1 MNAIEVNGL
10 CKKYMVKKDIEGF
23 ELKDVSFSL
32 PTGCIMGLIGENG
45 AGKSTTIK
53 LILDVL
59 ESDSGTVSLLGKNT
73 AEERIIAK
81 DDIGVVIETPAFSDA
96 MTPMQVNSVM
106 KHIYSRW
113 NEEKFFSLLSRFG
126 VDKKKA
132 FKKLS
137 TGMKMK
143 LSVAIALSHEAK
155 LLILDEPTSGL
166 DPVIRKEI
174 VEMFNE
180 FTRDRTHS
188 VLISSHIVSDL
199 ERLCDYV
206 AFMKGGR
213 LVLCEEKDRLL
224 EKYGI
229 IQCTAQ
235 ELDEL
240 PEYAVKSKRESPY
253 GVEAI
258 VERNCV
264 PESMQINPIGIEEL
278 FVMYMSGR

>member
-1 MNAIEVNGL
+1 MYAIEVKGL
-10 CKKYMVKKDIEGF
+10 CKKFKPHKDTSGF

-53 LILDVL
+53 LMLDAL
-59 ESDSGTVSLLGKNT
+59 ESDGGTVSLLGKNT
-73 AEERIIAK
+73 AEERILAK
-81 DDIGVVIETPAFSDA
+81 DDIGVVMETPAFSNV
-96 MTPMQVNSVM
+96 MTAVQLNSVM
-106 KHIYSRW
+106 KHTYSHW
-113 NEEKFFSLLSRFG
+113 DENKFFSLLDRFG

-143 LSVAIALSHEAK
+143 LGIASALSHDAK

-206 AFMKGGR
+206 AFMKCGR
-213 LVLCEEKDRLL
+213 IVLFEEKDRLL

-235 ELDEL
+235 ELEAL
-240 PEYAVKSKRESPY
+240 PESAVKSKNESPY
-253 GVEAI
+253 GTEAI
-258 VERNCV
+258 VERQGV
-264 PESMQINPIGIEEL
+264 PEGMPISPIGIEEL

>member
-1 MNAIEVNGL
+1 MHAIEVNGL
-10 CKKYMVKKDIEGF
+10 CKKYKAQKDIGGF

-53 LILDVL
+53 LLLDVI
-59 ESDSGTVSLLGKNT
+59 ESDGGTVSLLGKNT
-73 AEERIIAK
+73 AEERILAK
-81 DDIGVVIETPAFSDA
+81 DDIGVVMETPAFSA
-96 MTPMQVNSVM
+96 VMTALQLNSVM
-106 KHIYSRW
+106 KHTYSRW
-113 NEEKFFSLLSRFG
+113 NEDTFFSLLERFG
-126 VDKKKA
+126 IDKKKA

-137 TGMKMK
+137 AGMKMK
-143 LSVAIALSHEAK
+143 LGIASALSHDAK

-166 DPVIRKEI
+166 DPVVRKEI
-174 VEMFNE
+174 IEMFNE
-180 FTRDRTHS
+180 FTRNRTHS

-206 AFMKGGR
+206 AFMKRGR

-235 ELDEL
+235 ELEAI
-240 PEYAVKSKRESPY
+240 PEAAVKNKRESPY

-258 VERNCV
+258 VERGFI
-264 PESMQINPIGIEEL
+264 PEGMQISPIGIEEL

>member
-1 MNAIEVNGL
+1 MHAIEVNGL
-10 CKKYMVKKDIEGF
+10 CKKYKAQKDIGGF

-53 LILDVL
+53 LLLDVI
-59 ESDSGTVSLLGKNT
+59 ESDGGTVSLLGKKT
-73 AEERIIAK
+73 AEERILAK
-81 DDIGVVIETPAFSDA
+81 DDVGVVMDMPAFSDA
-96 MTPMQVNSVM
+96 MTAVQLNSVM
-106 KHIYSRW
+106 KHTYSHW
-113 NEEKFFSLLSRFG
+113 NEDCFFSLLSRFG
-126 VDKKKA
+126 IDKKKA

-143 LSVAIALSHEAK
+143 LSVAVALSHEAK
-155 LLILDEPTSGL
+155 MLILDEPTSGL

-206 AFMKGGR
+206 AFMKRGR

-258 VERNCV
+258 VERRFI
-264 PESMQINPIGIEEL
+264 PEDMQISPIDIEEL